1 MIKCLTLLSLGL
13 LAVGLTQTQRLE
25 RRDSGVWLVL
35 PATSAR
41 WTIEGST
48 NGSNWFPYLI
58 KTGLGPLKTIE
69 LQLNTNET
77 VQMWRLKEEI
87 L

>member
-1 MIKCLTLLSLGL
+1 MIKCLVILSTCLLL
-13 LAVGLTQTQRLE
+13 VGLTQRLE
-25 RRDSGVWLVL
+25 RRSDGVWLTL
-35 PATSAR
+35 PAISSR

-69 LQLNTNET
+69 LQLNTNDT
-77 VQMWRLKEEI
+77 VQLWRLREDV

>member
-1 MIKCLTLLSLGL
+1 MIKCLVILSAGL
-13 LAVGLTQTQRLE
+13 LAIWLVQQRVE
-25 RRDSGVWLVL
+25 QRSDGVWLTL
-35 PATSAR
+35 PATSSR

-69 LQLNTNET
+69 LQLNTNDT
-77 VQMWRLKEEI
+77 VQLWRLREET

>member
-1 MIKCLTLLSLGL
+1 MIKCLIILSVSLLV
-13 LAVGLTQTQRLE
+13 VGLTQRIE
-25 RRDSGVWLVL
+25 RRSNGLWLNI
-35 PATSAR
+35 PATSSR

-77 VQMWRLKEEI
+77 VQMWRLKEET

>member
-1 MIKCLTLLSLGL
+1 MIKCLVFLAVSLLGIGLMQQGRMVQRTDGIWLSL
-13 LAVGLTQTQRLE
+13 
-25 RRDSGVWLVL
+25 
-35 PATSAR
+35 PANASQ

-77 VQMWRLKEEI
+77 VQMWRLKEET

>member
-1 MIKCLTLLSLGL
+1 MIKCLCILSASLLVVA
-13 LAVGLTQTQRLE
+13 LAQKLE
-25 RRDSGVWLVL
+25 RRTDGVWLTL
-35 PATSAR
+35 PANASR

-77 VQMWRLKEEI
+77 VQMWRLKEET

>member
-1 MIKCLTLLSLGL
+1 MIKCLCILSVALMV
-13 LAVGLTQTQRLE
+13 VGLAQKLE
-25 RRDSGVWLVL
+25 RRQDGLWLNI
-35 PATSAR
+35 PASSSR

-77 VQMWRLKEEI
+77 VQMWRLKEES

>member
-1 MIKCLTLLSLGL
+1 MIKCLTIMSAILLVLGL
-13 LAVGLTQTQRLE
+13 ARQSIERGQDGTWLT
-25 RRDSGVWLVL
+25 L
-35 PATSAR
+35 PATSSR

-77 VQMWRLKEEI
+77 VQLWRLKEDV

>member
-1 MIKCLTLLSLGL
+1 MIKCVTILGACLLV
-13 LAVGLTQTQRLE
+13 VGLTQQRIAS
-25 RRDSGVWLVL
+25 RPDGVWLTL
-35 PATSAR
+35 PATSSR

-69 LQLNTNET
+69 LQLNTNDT
-77 VQMWRLKEEI
+77 VQLWRLREET

>member
-1 MIKCLTLLSLGL
+1 MIKCLVILSTCLLL
-13 LAVGLTQTQRLE
+13 VGLTQRLE
-25 RRDSGVWLVL
+25 RRSDGVWLTL
-35 PATSAR
+35 PANSSR

-48 NGSNWFPYLI
+48 NGSIWFPYLI

-69 LQLNTNET
+69 LQLNTNDT
-77 VQMWRLKEEI
+77 VQLWRLREDV